1 MDEIQSARLL
11 LTENKYSSAACNIGG
26 ALTNFRLKKIS

>member
-1 MDEIQSARLL
+1 MDEIQYSRAL
-11 LTENKYSSAACNIGG
+11 LTENKYSGAACNICG